1 MRFTKR
7 QSCGLRCG
15 NDPVETVRRI
25 NRRWIVHGGLRDTAA
40 AYLEELREKD
50 PARLRRSCELAMDL
64 VHGES
69 GGLDPKPWF
78 YAGLFSLATADEARR
93 MLASHPLTL
102 MVWRHLRRVPDVDDA
117 PDGIRELGGNIADS
131 IRRNNPMFA

>member
-1 MRFTKR
+1 
-7 QSCGLRCG
+7 
-15 NDPVETVRRI
+15 
-25 NRRWIVHGGLRDTAA
+25 
-40 AYLEELREKD
+40 
-50 PARLRRSCELAMDL
+50 MDL

-117 PDGIRELGGNIADS
+117 PDGIRELGGNIADA